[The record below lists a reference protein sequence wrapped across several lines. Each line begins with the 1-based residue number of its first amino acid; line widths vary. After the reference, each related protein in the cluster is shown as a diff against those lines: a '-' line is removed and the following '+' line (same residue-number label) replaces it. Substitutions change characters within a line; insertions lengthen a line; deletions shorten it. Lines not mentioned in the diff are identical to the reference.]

1 MISGAKEKNWSAL
14 LVPAVLTVTMV
25 ANLCN
30 GRKSCYQDEPYGY
43 CNLAC
48 RQTCRMVFLEVTNV
62 TQSEKKVYSEDTIMA
77 VVDLVLLVNNCY
89 FFTGVVLIFF
99 ISNLCFVCVI

>member
-1 MISGAKEKNWSAL
+1 
-14 LVPAVLTVTMV
+14 
-25 ANLCN
+25 
-30 GRKSCYQDEPYGY
+30 
-43 CNLAC
+43 
-48 RQTCRMVFLEVTNV
+48 MVFLEVTNV